1 MRVSIVL
8 AGAALLGTLAACG
21 TTATSGSA
29 SAPEGS
35 APASPASSGDV
46 KIGQSGLGPIL
57 TDSSG
62 RTLYAFADDISGT
75 STCGD
80 GCLATWP
87 ALTGDKDF
95 HAGAGAD
102 QKLLT
107 ATERTPGVEQAKYGK
122 WPLYYYVGDQG
133 PGDVDGQGVDNLWFA
148 VGADGKLIKKTP

>member
-21 TTATSGSA
+21 STATSGSA

-35 APASPASSGDV
+35 TPAPVGAV
-46 KIGQSGLGPIL
+46 KIGQSSVGPIL
-57 TDSSG
+57 TDSEG
-62 RTLYAFADDISGT
+62 RTLYAFADDKTGT
-75 STCGD
+75 STCESD
-80 GCLATWP
+80 CLATWP
-87 ALTGDKDF
+87 ALTGGKNF
-95 HAGAGAD
+95 TAGAGAD

-107 ATERTPGVEQAKYGK
+107 ATERTPGVEQAKYGV

-133 PGDVDGQGVDNLWFA
+133 PGDIDGQGVDNLWFV